1 MLIVTL
7 SFKVRVGYA
16 GANAAKRGRDVMEDD
31 EPSQADKPGPEVPAS
46 ADDAAKE
53 VNAPREAASRPLS
66 AIDRAALGLTANP
79 LFVRMTEQRRALDAI
94 LAARPRFFDE
104 FAEQQCRV
112 SDMLAVRPTLFEE
125 MARRQA
131 EFDRL
136 LGGRSIAE
144 ITAHASSVQ
153 AMIERAGGV
162 GVLAERA
169 RAFERLLEVRP
180 VIPDA
185 VADQLAR
192 MGSLTSVIDR
202 LMAPHSAIQEM
213 LSQDLTAL
221 SAYIANATN
230 AAGITRG
237 VLETRFP
244 AVVPAWRFPTATE
257 LAEVDLA
264 AAVGAIARDA
274 TWRQAAVAEM
284 AAIATPWVRDDAP
297 ELSIEA
303 YAAARA
309 ITGVVSRTDPA
320 APRVTQLVRAE
331 LGDYREEDVVA
342 SGESDPV
349 LVTGLRLARGFD
361 HRFGSLSVAVVGQ
374 IFGPFGLTLDGGPE
388 ADSDLLDD
396 LITQM
401 ARQLERRLRA
411 FLKARMETTIGPR
424 WIRQRVPQ
432 PIREAWEGRMQA
444 DIDVGRTP
452 GELFDYADFSDYR
465 IIIEKGD
472 NWRDVFQPVFRSK
485 IAIVETLNRL
495 ATVRNPVAHVRPMTV
510 EDLLILRVEGRRLYV
525 WMGEIVP

>member
-1 MLIVTL
+1 M
-7 SFKVRVGYA
+7 
-16 GANAAKRGRDVMEDD
+16 
-31 EPSQADKPGPEVPAS
+31 
-46 ADDAAKE
+46 
-53 VNAPREAASRPLS
+53 
-66 AIDRAALGLTANP
+66 DRAALGLTDNR
-79 LFVRMTEQRRALDAI
+79 LFERIAEQRRALDTILAVRPRYFDEI
-94 LAARPRFFDE
+94 AEQQRRFSDMLAARP
-104 FAEQQCRV
+104 
-112 SDMLAVRPTLFEE
+112 TIFEDL
-125 MARRQA
+125 ARRQA
-131 EFDRL
+131 DFDRM
-136 LGGRSIAE
+136 LGGRSVAE
-144 ITAHASSVQ
+144 ITAHVSGVQ

-162 GVLAERA
+162 GVIAERA
-169 RAFERLLEVRP
+169 RAFERLLELRP

-192 MGSLTSVIDR
+192 MGSLTPVIDR
-202 LMAPHSAIQEM
+202 LMAPRDAAQEA
-213 LSQDLTAL
+213 LGRDLAGL
-221 SAYIANATN
+221 SAFIGQATSIADIA
-230 AAGITRG
+230 RG
-237 VLETRFP
+237 VLEARFP

-274 TWRQAAVAEM
+274 TWRRAAVAEM
-284 AAIATPWVRDDAP
+284 AAIATPWVRNDAP

-309 ITGVVSRTDPA
+309 VTGVVARTDPA
-320 APRVTQLVRAE
+320 TPRVTQLVRAE

-374 IFGPFGLTLDGGPE
+374 IFEPFGLTLEGGPD
-388 ADSDLLDD
+388 ADPDLLDD

-411 FLKARMETTIGPR
+411 FLKARMESGVGPR
-424 WIRQRVPQ
+424 WIKQRVPQ

-444 DIDVGRTP
+444 DVDVGRTP
-452 GELFDYADFSDYR
+452 GEPFDYADFSDYR

-485 IAIVETLNRL
+485 TAIVETLNRL

-525 WMGEIVP
+525 WIGEIVP